1 MKFKRDGTSEP
12 VSEGRVREIVDELL
26 RSAFRDY
33 SRDLEKHLK
42 DIHERLENIEKKG
55 Q

>member
-1 MKFKRDGTSEP
+1 MKFKRDGASEP

-26 RSAFRDY
+26 RASFRDY
-33 SRDLEKHLK
+33 SRDLEKHLN
-42 DIHERLENIEKKG
+42 DIHERLQKIEQRG